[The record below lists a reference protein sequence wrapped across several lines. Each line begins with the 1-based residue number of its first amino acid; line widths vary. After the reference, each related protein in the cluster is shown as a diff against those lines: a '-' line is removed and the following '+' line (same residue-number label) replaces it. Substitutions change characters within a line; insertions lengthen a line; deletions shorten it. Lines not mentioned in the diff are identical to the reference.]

1 MTTVR
6 NVAREKLE
14 QGQLS
19 LGVGIRT
26 TRSVEIAKMMAVAGF
41 DWLFLDM
48 EHGTMSLD
56 ACAQISTAALDAGI
70 APIARVPNGEYAIAT
85 RALDNGA
92 LGIVMPHVDTA
103 AEAREIVQKLKYP
116 PVGHRSVGGWGPHYQ
131 LGKLGTGDAVKAL
144 NAANLT
150 VVMLETPTAIA
161 NADDIAAVPGIDVLL
176 IGSNDLCAEM
186 GIPGD
191 FGSGRLAEAY
201 RTMIAACRKH
211 GKFPGMAGVYNEAIM
226 PRYIEMGVRFIL
238 SGQDAAFLMAG
249 AQVRTA
255 FMRRTLS
262 V

>member
-1 MTTVR
+1 MTVR

-14 QGQLS
+14 QGHLS

-26 TRSVEIAKMMAVAGF
+26 TRSVEIAKMMAIAGF

-56 ACAQISTAALDAGI
+56 ACAQIAAAALDAGI
-70 APIARVPNGEYAIAT
+70 APIARVPNGQYAIAT

-92 LGIVMPHVDTA
+92 MGIVMPHVDTA
-103 AEAREIVQKLKYP
+103 AEAREVVAKLKYP
-116 PVGHRSVGGWGPHYQ
+116 PIGHRSVGGWGPHHQ
-131 LGKLGTGDAVKAL
+131 LQTLNTADAVKTL

-161 NADDIAAVPGIDVLL
+161 NAAEIAAVPGVDVLL

-191 FGSGRLAEAY
+191 FGNDRLAAAYGSMIEACK
-201 RTMIAACRKH
+201 TS
-211 GKFPGMAGVYNEAIM
+211 GKFPGMAGIYNEAIM
-226 PRYIEMGVRFIL
+226 PRYIEMGARFIL
-238 SGQDAAFLMAG
+238 SGQDASFMMAAAQSRTGFL
-249 AQVRTA
+249 RK
-255 FMRRTLS
+255 TLGH
-262 V
+262 